1 MAPSVY
7 QIVAFDRFKIFE
19 TALKNVN
26 SLSKR
31 TFISFTELDYV
42 LAYAI
47 TRMKMFMQIHISI
60 LYTHSWYCNEH
71 FDIIILYIFVYHAH
85 STILYGT
92 VLYKLNL

>member
-7 QIVAFDRFKIFE
+7 QIVVFDRFKIFE
-19 TALKNVN
+19 SSLKNVN

-42 LAYAI
+42 LACAI

-60 LYTHSWYCNEH
+60 LYTHTV
-71 FDIIILYIFVYHAH
+71 DIVTNTSISLFYIFFVYHAH
-85 STILYGT
+85 SVHFYI
-92 VLYKLNL
+92 N